1 MARQLYSVLLH
12 LALPW
17 LLLRLWWRGR
27 KEPGYREEWQQRFG
41 VYAAGPQADVRRQP
55 LIWLHA
61 VSLGETR
68 AAQPLVEALL
78 ARYPDHHLLITHMT
92 ATGRAAAQSLYGSKA
107 ELAWLP
113 YDFTWAMARFYAY
126 FQPGLGILMETEV
139 WPNLAR
145 TARARGTPL
154 VLANA
159 RLSEK
164 SLAGYRR
171 AGALAREAF
180 AGLIVAAQTA
190 ADAARIKRLG
200 TPSVA
205 VTGNLKFD
213 SNPSAAANGAADALR
228 RLLGTGRVFLAAS
241 TREGEEALLLDAL
254 ARTPLDA
261 SASLD
266 APAGGVTDVVAAVT
280 AAVTLTVTVIVPR
293 HPQRFNAVAALLQQ
307 RGIAFTRRSE
317 NRPLPAG
324 CHVMLGDSLGEMP
337 LYYAACDC
345 AFIGGSLL
353 PFGGQNLIEA
363 CAQGTPVLI
372 GPQTFNFAEA
382 AEQAVAAGAALRVDS
397 AAALVR
403 AVRTLL
409 TDGDRR
415 ARMGEAGRVFCASHR
430 GATARTM
437 EIIDAALSGAR

>member
-27 KEPGYREEWQQRFG
+27 KEPGYREEWLQRLG
-41 VYAAGPQADVRRQP
+41 VYPARPHADLRRQP

-78 ARYPDHHLLITHMT
+78 ARHPDHRLLITHMT

-145 TARARGTPL
+145 TARARGMPL
-154 VLANA
+154 ILANA

-180 AGLIVAAQTA
+180 AGLIVAAQTE

-200 TPSVA
+200 TQSVA

-213 SNPSAAANGAADALR
+213 SNPSAAATGASDALR
-228 RLLGTGRVFLAAS
+228 RLFGTGRVFLAAS

-254 ARTPLDA
+254 TRTPLDA

-266 APAGGVTDVVAAVT
+266 APAGAVTDALPAAVT
-280 AAVTLTVTVIVPR
+280 PTVTVIVPR

-317 NRPLPAG
+317 NRPLPTG

-382 AEQAVAAGAALRVDS
+382 ADQAVAAGAALRVDS

-403 AVRTLL
+403 EVRTLL
-409 TDGDRR
+409 ADGGRR
-415 ARMGEAGRVFCASHR
+415 ARMGEAGRAFCASHR

-437 EIIDAALSGAR
+437 EMIDAALSGVR